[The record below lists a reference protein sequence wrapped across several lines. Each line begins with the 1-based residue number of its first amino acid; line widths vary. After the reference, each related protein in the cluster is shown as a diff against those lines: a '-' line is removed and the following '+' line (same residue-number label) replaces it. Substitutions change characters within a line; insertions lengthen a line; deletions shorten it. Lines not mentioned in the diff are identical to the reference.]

1 MCSALNRALG
11 TRLCWLVPIA
21 CAAGLAGVA
30 RADDEPRGRWQG
42 TSWGFELRGG
52 AAFRTE
58 DAAITPAP
66 LLGLGVRFSTLLT
79 LVDAE
84 LFATT
89 AGFSRV
95 VEAGRYDLRRT
106 SIGVDLRLHPL
117 FIRNLQGR
125 LGDRIAAG
133 VHLAIGAGA
142 DVLSVVGGEGP
153 AARDRTEVG
162 FAFAIGLGVDV
173 PLTEPN
179 DHPWSIWLGVGWR
192 MRFVGFPGAPP
203 GLRDMDEHQA
213 LVTFGVRFHDL
224 SGLPLPVP
232 PELDDVDR

>member
-1 MCSALNRALG
+1 MCSVRP
-11 TRLCWLVPIA
+11 WLVVLTLVATASI
-21 CAAGLAGVA
+21 A
-30 RADDEPRGRWQG
+30 RAEDDEPSGRWQG
-42 TSWGFELRGG
+42 TSWGFELRAG
-52 AAFRTE
+52 AAFRSE
-58 DAAITPAP
+58 DAEVTPAP
-66 LLGLGVRFSTLLT
+66 VFGLGFRVCTLLT

-89 AGFSRV
+89 EGFSR
-95 VEAGRYDLRRT
+95 ANDWGQFDFRRT

-117 FIRNLQGR
+117 FIRSVQGR

-142 DVLSVVGGEGP
+142 DVFSVDGGQNDTRWE
-153 AARDRTEVG
+153 ATQVR

-179 DHPWSIWLGVGWR
+179 DHPWSLWLGLGWR
-192 MRFVGFPGAPP
+192 MRFVGFPVAPP
-203 GLRDMDEHQA
+203 GFGDMNEHQA

-224 SGLPLPVP
+224 SGIALPVP
-232 PELDDVDR
+232 PELDDTDR